1 MISIEQIK
9 EPIQKEYEEF
19 KIKFREAFQSNNE
32 LINVVNKYILQKTG
46 KQIRPLLTLLAA
58 KSLGVINE
66 DTYRCAIAM
75 EMLHTASLIHDD
87 VVDES
92 DERRGQASV
101 NSKWNNKISIL
112 IGDYLLSQ
120 SLAIANQTKNLKI
133 LDKITSLGKQLSEG
147 ELIQMDN
154 VKNINC
160 KEDKYFEVIKKK
172 TASLFETCTYAGAV
186 SVGANSEEIEKLRKF
201 GEIYGICF
209 QIKDDI
215 FDYIST
221 EKKIG
226 KPVGNDIREGKITL
240 PLIYALNQSEEKNT
254 YLEIIKNKNFTKEN
268 IEKIIDFV
276 IKNKGIEYAKQKMKE
291 YQEKANL
298 LLETIENQEIKHS
311 LELVLQH
318 TIEREA

>member
-92 DERRGQASV
+92 NERRGQASV

-160 KEDKYFEVIKKK
+160 KEDRYFEVIKKK

-298 LLETIENQEIKHS
+298 LLETIENQEIKNS

>member
-92 DERRGQASV
+92 NERRGQASV

-186 SVGANSEEIEKLRKF
+186 SVGANNEEIEKLRKF

-276 IKNKGIEYAKQKMKE
+276 IKNKGIEYAKQKMEE
-291 YQEKANL
+291 YRKKANL
-298 LLETIENQEIKHS
+298 LLETIENQEVKNS

>member
-19 KIKFREAFQSNNE
+19 KIKFKEAFQSNNE

-92 DERRGQASV
+92 NERRGQASV

-120 SLAIANQTKNLKI
+120 SLSIANQTKNLKI

-172 TASLFETCTYAGAV
+172 TASLFETCTYTGAV
-186 SVGANSEEIEKLRKF
+186 SVGASSEEIEKLRKF

-215 FDYIST
+215 FDYISS

-268 IEKIIDFV
+268 IEKIINFA
-276 IKNKGIEYAKQKMKE
+276 IQNKGIEYAKQKMRE

-311 LELVLQH
+311 LQLVLQH

>member
-19 KIKFREAFQSNNE
+19 KIKFKEAFQSNNE

-66 DTYRCAIAM
+66 NTYRCAIAM

-92 DERRGQASV
+92 NERRGQASV

-172 TASLFETCTYAGAV
+172 TASLFETCTYTGAV
-186 SVGANSEEIEKLRKF
+186 SVGASSEEIEKLRKF

-276 IKNKGIEYAKQKMKE
+276 IKNKGIEYAKQKMEE
-291 YQEKANL
+291 YRKKANL
-298 LLETIENQEIKHS
+298 LLETIENQEVKNS

>member
-92 DERRGQASV
+92 NERRGQASV

-160 KEDKYFEVIKKK
+160 KEDRYFEVIKKK

-186 SVGANSEEIEKLRKF
+186 SVGANNEEIEKLRKF

>member
-66 DTYRCAIAM
+66 NTYRCAIAM

-92 DERRGQASV
+92 NERRGQASV

-311 LELVLQH
+311 LQLVLQH

>member
-276 IKNKGIEYAKQKMKE
+276 IKNKGIEYTKQKMKE

>member
-92 DERRGQASV
+92 NERRGQASV

-276 IKNKGIEYAKQKMKE
+276 IKNKGIEYAKQKMEE
-291 YQEKANL
+291 YSKKANL
-298 LLETIENQEIKHS
+298 LLETIENQEVKNS

>member
-92 DERRGQASV
+92 NERRGQASV

-186 SVGANSEEIEKLRKF
+186 SVGANNEEIEKLRKF

>member
-92 DERRGQASV
+92 NERRGQASV

>member
-9 EPIQKEYEEF
+9 EHIQKEYEEF

-92 DERRGQASV
+92 NERRGQASV

-160 KEDKYFEVIKKK
+160 KEDRYFEVIKKK

>member
-240 PLIYALNQSEEKNT
+240 PLIYALNQSKEKNT

>member
-92 DERRGQASV
+92 NERRGQASV

-215 FDYIST
+215 FDYISN

>member
-19 KIKFREAFQSNNE
+19 KIKFKEAFQSNNE

-92 DERRGQASV
+92 NERRGQESV

-120 SLAIANQTKNLKI
+120 SLSIANQTKNLKI

-172 TASLFETCTYAGAV
+172 TASLFETCTYTGAV
-186 SVGANSEEIEKLRKF
+186 SVGASSEEIEKLRKF

-215 FDYIST
+215 FDYISS

-268 IEKIIDFV
+268 IEKIINFA
-276 IKNKGIEYAKQKMKE
+276 IQNKGIEYAKQKMRE

-311 LELVLQH
+311 LQLVLQH

>member
-92 DERRGQASV
+92 NERRGQASV

-160 KEDKYFEVIKKK
+160 KEDRYFEVIKKK